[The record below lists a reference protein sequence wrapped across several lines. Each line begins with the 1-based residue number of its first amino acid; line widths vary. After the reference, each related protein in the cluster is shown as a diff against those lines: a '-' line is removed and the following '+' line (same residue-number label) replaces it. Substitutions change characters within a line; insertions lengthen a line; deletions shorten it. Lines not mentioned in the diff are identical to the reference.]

1 MLNVN
6 REALAVE
13 SIEAGGPREAM
24 PTLHF
29 TVVNFGSQRAKTMSS
44 CQPPP
49 PRDLS
54 LDLPFAAAPTLP
66 GFAVEQ
72 PKLIGSLD
80 IQSRHKVSR
89 PFKLSGN
96 KSSWLEKVPEN
107 RSIPQAS

>member
-13 SIEAGGPREAM
+13 SIEAGGPREAV

-29 TVVNFGSQRAKTMSS
+29 IVVTLGSERAKTMSS

-54 LDLPFAAAPTLP
+54 LDPPFAAAPTVP

-80 IQSRHKVSR
+80 IS
-89 PFKLSGN
+89 LS
-96 KSSWLEKVPEN
+96 SL
-107 RSIPQAS
+107 